1 MKRSKLSPAARET
14 IVCMAP
20 LFVAAIPFVLLFA
33 IPAISTVI
41 DRSCAYGASIA
52 QPTIAALQG
61 FTCAEFFLNRYQ
73 TLLGVAGALVAAG
86 MAAAPVWRQVKLSGM
101 QAALQLQPVI
111 EAMEEEIGDDS
122 RIVASI
128 IIIERRIDNLV
139 FLADVAMEEGAEGP
153 ITGHIHRELIEID
166 DLIDIA
172 SEKNIPRFVARL
184 RLSPDIRAL
193 RTALEGQLVEARKAV
208 RRPVPAPNKSAQEMI
223 NEEFCRIL
231 STRLDRLGS
240 DIADC
245 CRKLNSRLE
254 AEHEQLRM
262 SAANVQSALAGF

>member
-1 MKRSKLSPAARET
+1 
-14 IVCMAP
+14 MAP
-20 LFVAAIPFVLLFA
+20 LFVAAVPFVLIFA

-52 QPTIAALQG
+52 QPAIEALQG
-61 FTCAEFFLNRYQ
+61 FICAEFFLNRYQ
-73 TLLGVAGALVAAG
+73 TLLGIAGALVAAG
-86 MAAAPVWRQVKLSGM
+86 IAAAPVWRQVKLSGM

-128 IIIERRIDNLV
+128 VVIKRRLEILI
-139 FLADVAMEEGAEGP
+139 FLADVATEEGAEGP
-153 ITGHIHRELIEID
+153 ITGSIHQELIKID
-166 DLIDIA
+166 DLMDIA
-172 SEKNIPRFVARL
+172 TEQDVPRFVARL

-193 RTALEGQLVEARKAV
+193 RTALNGLLLDARKAIPRTV
-208 RRPVPAPNKSAQEMI
+208 LVPNKLAQEMI
-223 NEEFCRIL
+223 NEEFCSNL
-231 STRLDRLGS
+231 SARLNHLVS

-254 AEHEQLRM
+254 AEQGQLRM